1 MFKFNRLCV
10 LQRKSCTQLRSK
22 VALQSRFTTTSGV
35 LVDVTV
41 DRTVFGQ
48 VANNRLQSGSAHVIN
63 VDAGCRGSIHHNELF
78 TSSSSAVEVSEGSAG
93 VTVEENETKASG
105 AHSSD
110 SAHVQDWHLENP
122 GPRPYVKGPSS
133 PRVLHPPQPRFTTL
147 DRVVVPSNVVADS
160 KLCTLL

>member
-1 MFKFNRLCV
+1 MIV
-10 LQRKSCTQLRSK
+10 Y
-22 VALQSRFTTTSGV
+22 
-35 LVDVTV
+35 VTV
-41 DRTVFGQ
+41 NNTVFDQ

-93 VTVEENETKASG
+93 VTVEENDTKASG

-110 SAHVQDWHLENP
+110 SAHIQDWHLENP